1 MTTGIDSLQPLGL
14 PGAEDAEQ
22 FHAADVSTVAAGH
35 AVNDTYTSFLP
46 PLLPELISKFS
57 LTTAQAGL
65 LSVFLQWPSLL
76 QPFIGYLADSANLRY
91 LVIVAPAV
99 TATAMSLL
107 GIAPS
112 YAVLAMLLIVAGA
125 SSAGLHAVGP
135 VMAGRRSGATLGRG
149 MGFWMVGGEIGY
161 TIGPLVLVTVVSL
174 FGLQVTPWLMVGGW
188 LASGVL
194 FIRLKDLGGRPM
206 QAVTPRPWRQAL
218 RAMSPVLVPVAGII
232 TARAFMIS
240 AMTTYLPVFLRQEGS
255 NLWFAGASL
264 SILEAAGIAGALVGS
279 TSSDRLGRRRVIAAS
294 MLITPP
300 LMFLFLGVSG
310 WLRLPLLLLL
320 GFSAMP
326 IMPVVMALVQESFPE
341 NRALANG
348 IFMGMTFVIQA
359 AATIILGVLAD
370 IVGLQTAFVISAALP
385 LLGVPL
391 ILLLPKANHPNA
403 N

>member
-1 MTTGIDSLQPLGL
+1 
-14 PGAEDAEQ
+14 
-22 FHAADVSTVAAGH
+22 
-35 AVNDTYTSFLP
+35 
-46 PLLPELISKFS
+46 
-57 LTTAQAGL
+57 
-65 LSVFLQWPSLL
+65 
-76 QPFIGYLADSANLRY
+76 
-91 LVIVAPAV
+91 
-99 TATAMSLL
+99 
-107 GIAPS
+107 
-112 YAVLAMLLIVAGA
+112 
-125 SSAGLHAVGP
+125 
-135 VMAGRRSGATLGRG
+135 
-149 MGFWMVGGEIGY
+149 
-161 TIGPLVLVTVVSL
+161 
-174 FGLQVTPWLMVGGW
+174 
-188 LASGVL
+188 
-194 FIRLKDLGGRPM
+194 
-206 QAVTPRPWRQAL
+206 
-218 RAMSPVLVPVAGII
+218 
-232 TARAFMIS
+232 
-240 AMTTYLPVFLRQEGS
+240 
-255 NLWFAGASL
+255 
-264 SILEAAGIAGALVGS
+264 
-279 TSSDRLGRRRVIAAS
+279 